1 MLNFKPNLL
10 HKLLILNR
18 TTSSSIMI
26 KLTLMC
32 LLIFTFLTTPCLADR
47 SDTKIANATV
57 TYDWETPDQN
67 LTVIWDW
74 DMAETVRVSA
84 GHSRALSKPVGG
96 RIGIIVLGAGVVGA
110 FSVW

>member
-10 HKLLILNR
+10 HKLPHPNR
-18 TTSSSIMI
+18 TTSSSII
-26 KLTLMC
+26 KLILLC
-32 LLIFTFLTTPCLADR
+32 LLSFTLLTPCLADR

-84 GHSRALSKPVGG
+84 GHSRALRSLWEGG
-96 RIGIIVLGAGVVGA
+96 
-110 FSVW
+110 